1 METFLANKITI
12 NYEHSRKKVAYFA
25 GGCFWGMQYYFDKLE
40 GVVKTTVGYMGGER
54 QDPTYKQ
61 VCGGDTGHLEALE
74 VVYNADKIDFEILCK
89 YFFEIHDPT
98 QKNGQ
103 GPDIGEQY
111 LSAVFVVDDEQRII
125 TEKLIGIL
133 KEKGLDVFT
142 KILPAGEFW
151 EAETYHQ
158 KYYEKNGHEPYCHFY
173 TKRF

>member
-1 METFLANKITI
+1 MNIL
-12 NYEHSRKKVAYFA
+12 KKTGKAYFA
-25 GGCFWGMQYYFDKLE
+25 AGCFWGVQYYFDKLE

-54 QDPTYKQ
+54 QKPTYKQ

-111 LSAVFVVDDEQRII
+111 LSAVFVADDEQKEI
-125 TEKLIGIL
+125 TGKLIGIL
-133 KEKGLDVFT
+133 KEKGFDVVT
-142 KILPAGEFW
+142 KILPTGEFW
-151 EAETYHQ
+151 EAENYHQ